1 MSEHENPAEC
11 QSESSSLDAPEFAQ
25 LLRTLIENEL
35 PFLDKK
41 FVPKAIP
48 LGGAQK
54 TDTRAVLVAKAR
66 ALFSERKRRAQYFSP
81 IMFGETGWDLL
92 LGLYITDFVGG
103 QQTTGSLVS
112 WIDEPLTSALRWI
125 NYLEKER
132 LISREPH
139 PRDRRAV
146 LIAITE
152 KGRQKLDDYFSTL
165 PIALSG

>member
-1 MSEHENPAEC
+1 
-11 QSESSSLDAPEFAQ
+11 
-25 LLRTLIENEL
+25 
-35 PFLDKK
+35 
-41 FVPKAIP
+41 
-48 LGGAQK
+48 
-54 TDTRAVLVAKAR
+54 
-66 ALFSERKRRAQYFSP
+66 
-81 IMFGETGWDLL
+81 
-92 LGLYITDFVGG
+92 
-103 QQTTGSLVS
+103 VS